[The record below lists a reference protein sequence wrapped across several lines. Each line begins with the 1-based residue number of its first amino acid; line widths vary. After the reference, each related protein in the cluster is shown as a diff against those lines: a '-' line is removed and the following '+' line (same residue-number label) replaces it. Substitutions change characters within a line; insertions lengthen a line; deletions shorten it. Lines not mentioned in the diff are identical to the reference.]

1 MNPGIYNLGDRAVT
15 GPLTDE
21 VITSGVSDSG
31 VAQEFL
37 GNFGG
42 MLAATI
48 VASFNYASGGTTAKV
63 DIETSL
69 DQGVNWIPVA
79 RLAFTTASADKVI
92 NLSGLTPKTTPYAP
106 VTLADDAVVD
116 GILGDRWRVRVTST
130 GTYGGS
136 TTVSVRLHAR

>member
-1 MNPGIYNLGDRAVT
+1 MNPGIYNLGDRAIT

-31 VAQEFL
+31 VAQEFI
-37 GNFGG
+37 GNLGG

-48 VASFNYASGGTTAKV
+48 QVNFNYASGGTSAKV
-63 DIETSL
+63 DVETSL
-69 DQGVNWIPVA
+69 DQGVTWVPVA

-92 NLSGLTPKTTPYAP
+92 NLSGLTPKTTPYTPA
-106 VTLADDAVVD
+106 TLSDDAVVD
-116 GILGDRWRVRVTST
+116 GILGDRWRVRVTSL

-136 TTVSVRLHAR
+136 TTVSARLHAR